1 MENSDIL
8 LMPDENDSSLDIN
21 YNSPEWKAN
30 ALLYT
35 QNYFKKSYKLGSLI
49 QDEITNMGRENLG
62 VWQREKGIWVL
73 QATQMPA
80 VLIETGFITTP
91 EDERYLNSEKGQQE
105 IAEAIARAIIKYKDQ
120 VENPK
125 TSTQPDSN
133 SSNNY

>member
-1 MENSDIL
+1 MENSASL
-8 LMPDENDSSLDIN
+8 VTSEEEDSTLDIN

-49 QDEITNMGRENLG
+49 QDEISNMGRENLG

-80 VLIETGFITTP
+80 VLIETGFIANP
-91 EDERYLNSEKGQQE
+91 EDERYLNSEKGQRE
-105 IAEAIARAIIKYKDQ
+105 IAESIAKAIKKYKDQ

-125 TSTQPDSN
+125 SANQTNETSLK
-133 SSNNY
+133 

>member
-1 MENSDIL
+1 MENSDML
-8 LMPDENDSSLDIN
+8 FDTEDNDSSLNIN

-35 QNYFKKSYKLGSLI
+35 QNYFKKSYKLGSFI
-49 QDEITNMGRENLG
+49 QEEIANTGRDNLG
-62 VWQREKGIWVL
+62 VWQRDKGIWVL

-105 IAEAIARAIIKYKDQ
+105 IAAAITKAIIKYKDQ

-125 TSTQPDSN
+125 ISTQPENN
-133 SSNNY
+133 STNNY